1 MTERVYKIN
10 DHCKNIKA
18 HCNPKKVVGWFLARC
33 KNIKAHCKK
42 HQVVSPSAYHVLADN
57 IDTKKNK
64 QKDESSNIVVIET
77 SFKWSNIWGLP
88 C

>member
-1 MTERVYKIN
+1 MVFGSLQK
-10 DHCKNIKA
+10 HQ
-18 HCNPKKVVGWFLARC
+18 GSLQ
-33 KNIKAHCKK
+33 K